1 MAILEAKTSGGG
13 TGWDITEIC
22 PPGTQVAIC
31 LEIRDVFDVTRPK
44 YDKPEET
51 EVVNLTRFLFG
62 VRAADGQL
70 YRVQT
75 HDYKISAHEKAGLMK
90 LLTGWT
96 AKTLGDLIGWD
107 YCEMVGQVAQLTVIH
122 KTSKMGKVY
131 PAIDA
136 VTPLH
141 PQLAAAAPTVEM
153 FMALDVPPEEGSAH
167 AAPSPAVAPVSHF
180 GGEVVVQP
188 DQPITTVEDTQSV
201 AASSDVSSAETPTNP
216 F

>member
-13 TGWDITEIC
+13 TGWDIPEIC
-22 PPGTQVAIC
+22 PPGTQVAVC

-44 YDKPEET
+44 YEKPEEM

-96 AKTLGDLIGWD
+96 AKTLADLIGWD

-122 KTSKMGKVY
+122 RTSRLGKVY
-131 PAIDA
+131 PAIEA

-141 PQLAAAAPTVEM
+141 PQLAASAPPLGA
-153 FMALDVPPEEGSAH
+153 FMSLDAPSEEAP
-167 AAPSPAVAPVSHF
+167 AQVAPSPAVAPVGHF

-188 DQPITTVEDTQSV
+188 DQPITTVEDTQNV
-201 AASSDVSSAETPTNP
+201 AASSGEQAETPTNP